1 MDRND
6 SVNRIVITVLTE
18 DYAGYESSLLGSH
31 GISLLL
37 EIYGSDHQKNILF
50 DVSQSS
56 DAILHNM
63 KILNISPGVVDLIF
77 LSHCHWDHT
86 GGLFG
91 MVKAIQK
98 EDLPIVGHSTLFRP
112 HYFLEPHIR
121 HIGIPK
127 ESYSEALG
135 KLSRLALI
143 DTSFSLMPGVIST
156 GEVKR
161 EVSFEKTTTF
171 RTFEEKH
178 GSLVPDGIKDDLS
191 LVIKI
196 EEKGIVVV
204 TGCSH
209 AGIVNI
215 VQQAIRLTGEKR
227 IHAVVGGLHLIDA
240 DDDRIQNT
248 AKALMDLD
256 VETLY
261 VGHCTGLKGE
271 AALLQL
277 FKNRL
282 RKLCS
287 GMKIDL

>member
-37 EIYGSDHQKNILF
+37 EIYGSDYQKNILF

-63 KILNISPGVVDLIF
+63 KILNISPGIVDLIF

-112 HYFLEPHIR
+112 HYILEPHTR

-135 KLSRLALI
+135 KLSRLVLI

-161 EVSFEKTTTF
+161 EVPFEKTTTL

-196 EEKGIVVV
+196 EEKGLVVV

-209 AGIVNI
+209 SGIVNI
-215 VQQAIRLTGEKR
+215 VQQAIRLTGEKK
-227 IHAVVGGLHLIDA
+227 IHAIVGGLHLIDA

-256 VETLY
+256 LSLI
-261 VGHCTGLKGE
+261 H
-271 AALLQL
+271 
-277 FKNRL
+277 
-282 RKLCS
+282 
-287 GMKIDL
+287 I